1 MNFLAFCLDSGQ
13 RKKHLRDRRTT
24 MNALEGGAYQDADMT
39 ESDSEEEVN
48 LIQIFTF
55 LSGLINSILFN

>member
-1 MNFLAFCLDSGQ
+1 
-13 RKKHLRDRRTT
+13 